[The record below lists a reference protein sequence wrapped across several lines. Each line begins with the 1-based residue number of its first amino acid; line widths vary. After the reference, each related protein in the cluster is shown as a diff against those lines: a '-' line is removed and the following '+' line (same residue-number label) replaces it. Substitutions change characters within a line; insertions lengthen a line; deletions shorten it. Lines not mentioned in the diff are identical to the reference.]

1 MRDKDAKILME
12 KYSFIREEQDASGN
26 KDQVGQQVAGKFNE
40 LLPSWQKTAEQFKA
54 EYSALKTPEE
64 QEKFFKEKVLPAINS
79 ATQQSSQQ
87 GQGQQQAP
95 QQQLNQSYQYIED
108 IINEGWFDR
117 LKSRASGA
125 YGALQGAKPGDT
137 SGKATDYQTGKINK
151 RFEILQN
158 TIGKQLKELQRD
170 LGTTKN
176 SDPETKKRVAD
187 LITSLDSTA
196 GIKPVETTLGN
207 VAHAAGRVQELI
219 GKGILAAPFVMVS
232 GAIAGLTG
240 ATGMAYGAIK
250 GGISG
255 ATIYAVKTLLDGK
268 QPTTKGT
275 ALAAG
280 AGAAIGAATMGIID
294 NFDKIKQAFNSLGN
308 LNPFGHG
315 TGAGTDVPHFRV
327 NPQLAPD
334 TSGLQVQGNPNFVAP
349 GTTHV
354 TPSVTWDGQQPSAPT
369 PSGDEFRAETGTS
382 YNPVSHLDQGVDHIY
397 KALDAKGIMGT
408 TGPHHELV
416 ASPNFTTAVDKAFPH
431 LTSKTAEKI
440 ANLIANTDPAQL
452 QQLQH
457 GGQNAVINF
466 LKTAARH

>member
-1 MRDKDAKILME
+1 MKDRDAKILME
-12 KYSFIREEQDASGN
+12 RYSFIKEEQQASAN

-64 QEKFFKEKVLPAINS
+64 KEKFFKEKVLPAINN
-79 ATQQSSQQ
+79 ATKQD
-87 GQGQQQAP
+87 QGQQQGQAP
-95 QQQLNQSYQYIED
+95 QQQLNQSYEYIGNLV
-108 IINEGWFDR
+108 NEGWLDKLR
-117 LKSRASGA
+117 SRASGA
-125 YGALQGAKPGDT
+125 YGALQGPQPGDT

-151 RFEILQN
+151 RFEILQR

-187 LITSLDSTA
+187 LITSLDSQA

-207 VAHAAGRVQELI
+207 VAHAAGRVQEFI
-219 GKGILAAPFVMVS
+219 GKGILAAPFIMVS

-240 ATGMAYGAIK
+240 ATGAAYGAIK
-250 GGISG
+250 GGIAG
-255 ATIYAVKTLLDGK
+255 ASIYAIKTLLDGK
-268 QPTTKGT
+268 QPTAKGT

-280 AGAAIGAATMGIID
+280 AGAVIGAATMGIID
-294 NFDKIKQAFNSLGN
+294 NFDKIKQAFSSLGD

-315 TGAGTDVPHFRV
+315 TGAGTDVPQFRV

-354 TPSVTWDGQQPSAPT
+354 TPGVTWDGQQQI
-369 PSGDEFRAETGTS
+369 PSGDEFTRLHGGAENFS
-382 YNPVSHLDQGVDHIY
+382 AHLDQAKD
-397 KALDAKGIMGT
+397 ALAKVLDSKGIMGT
-408 TGPHHELV
+408 SGGQSV
-416 ASPNFTTAVDKAFPH
+416 ASPHIMNSMEPLGKLIGH
-431 LTSKTAEKI
+431 KLTSTDY
-440 ANLIANTDPAQL
+440 NTIMQWAQQQDPEILKQI
-452 QQLQH
+452 QH
-457 GGQNAVINF
+457 SGQKAIVNTLRSV
-466 LKTAARH
+466 LHK